1 MIGKRDKFNDHE
13 VNQTEQTAHDKYA
26 NELNKSS
33 VSTPLYVYQLD
44 LSQSTRSTRSTR
56 SRVGLRTKVYRH
68 NRKFDT

>member
-33 VSTPLYVYQLD
+33 VSIPPALI
-44 LSQSTRSTRSTR
+44 
-56 SRVGLRTKVYRH
+56 
-68 NRKFDT
+68 

>member
-33 VSTPLYVYQLD
+33 VSKNNKLLCIVTVNYV
-44 LSQSTRSTRSTR
+44 
-56 SRVGLRTKVYRH
+56 H
-68 NRKFDT
+68 IFDTEIKLFVFYF